1 MKPER
6 AHWIRAICVLFVA
19 VAIAGLLVGCRG
31 FSTRGEREAR
41 AGLDQA
47 KQAYRLEDRQAALP
61 PLDTNATLATLLTYA
76 MLNQPRVEAAYFEY
90 AAAVERITVERS
102 LPDPRLTLE
111 LDIQDVVMTV
121 MPGLMVDVP
130 WVKKLRI
137 QADRA
142 TAESEARYFAFEATV
157 LRAAYDVKRPYYEL
171 HFLEDRIRITRETL
185 ALMEELEQIARART
199 ATGKVTLQDVIRAQ
213 IEQERLRIE
222 LVNLDDSRQPLQAQ
236 LRSALGLREGDPDP
250 PLPSPVESTP
260 MEVTSERLLE
270 FALAR
275 NPRLKQME
283 AEVRMA
289 EAGIRLAHQSKL
301 PDFNAGIEADVK
313 ASPVMWRPSL
323 GVTLPIWRDK
333 IAAGIAS
340 AQANR
345 NAAQAR
351 LTTEQINLAVEIA
364 DKSFMFREATR
375 NLELITDVLLS
386 KAQQSLDVARAGYTS
401 GISDFIDL
409 LEAERMLVEFRLAG
423 VDARTRRELARAEL
437 SLLIVGDRP
446 PGAPL
451 PGITAA
457 P

>member
-1 MKPER
+1 
-6 AHWIRAICVLFVA
+6 
-19 VAIAGLLVGCRG
+19 
-31 FSTRGEREAR
+31 
-41 AGLDQA
+41 
-47 KQAYRLEDRQAALP
+47 
-61 PLDTNATLATLLTYA
+61 
-76 MLNQPRVEAAYFEY
+76 
-90 AAAVERITVERS
+90 
-102 LPDPRLTLE
+102 
-111 LDIQDVVMTV
+111 
-121 MPGLMVDVP
+121 
-130 WVKKLRI
+130 
-137 QADRA
+137 
-142 TAESEARYFAFEATV
+142 
-157 LRAAYDVKRPYYEL
+157 
-171 HFLEDRIRITRETL
+171 
-185 ALMEELEQIARART
+185 
-199 ATGKVTLQDVIRAQ
+199 
-213 IEQERLRIE
+213 
-222 LVNLDDSRQPLQAQ
+222 
-236 LRSALGLREGDPDP
+236 
-250 PLPSPVESTP
+250 